1 MTLHMQGLPLQM
13 RPVFQAQEAIQA
25 QKLMTLHK
33 QEFLAWMHTYIH
45 TYMHAYDLAYARVTP
60 AYEAQSRESI

>member
-1 MTLHMQGLPLQM
+1 M

-25 QKLMTLHK
+25 QKLMTLHR

-60 AYEAQSRESI
+60 AYEA